1 MELLNAHKR
10 SIRHLCCIAA
20 GALTLAL
27 AAVGGRAQEALGAQP
42 QATAARALRS
52 AQRFPEL
59 EVKSEFVIRLTH
71 SQFTTWPP
79 LGAPPAGEPVLLA
92 IIGRDRLEESLT
104 RAVEGRTSEYTV
116 RRVDSASLKSR
127 PLPQVLFV
135 DSSERGAYATILSS
149 IGDAPVLAIG
159 EDREFLDAGGLISL
173 LIEEGRPVIEIAR
186 TRAEGRGFEFSS
198 RLLRVARIYPATE
211 GTRR

>member
-1 MELLNAHKR
+1 VELLNAHKR
-10 SIRHLCCIAA
+10 GIRQRCCIAA
-20 GALTLAL
+20 GSLTLAL
-27 AAVGGRAQEALGAQP
+27 AAGDGRAQEAPGAQP
-42 QATAARALRS
+42 PPATARALRS
-52 AQRFPEL
+52 AQRFSEL

-79 LGAPPAGEPVLLA
+79 LGAPAAGEPVLLA
-92 IIGRDRLEESLT
+92 IIGRNRLEESLT

-116 RRVDSASLKSR
+116 RRVDSANLKSR

-135 DSSERGAYATILSS
+135 DSSERAAYARILSD

-186 TRAEGRGFEFSS
+186 ARAEGRGFEFSS

-211 GTRR
+211 GIRR